1 MDISLL
7 EKLDDVRLVGH
18 PFAPM
23 GMGEHVRCVLRS
35 LRAVGASP
43 RAVDVY
49 KLSPRN
55 DPTLVSELHGTLADG
70 LGSVLNVLHLNGD
83 EVEQSLAHLGGLP
96 AGSINVVY
104 PAWELPRYPDIWA
117 RQLERF
123 DEVWAPSAF
132 VTESISKAVSVPV
145 VHMPLACEVRM
156 RAFQGRSHF
165 GIPESAFAF
174 LYFFDFTSY
183 VARKNPMAVVEA
195 FSRAYAQCGEPDAC
209 LVLKLN
215 RGGLAAEDYA
225 AFVEQM
231 SKRRERV
238 VLIDSTLSDDE
249 IRNLVRCCDAF
260 VSLHRAEG
268 FGRGMSEAM
277 VLGRPVITTGWSG
290 NLDFMDNDSACLV
303 DARLVPVGPGEY
315 PHGDGQHWADP
326 DVDQAAHYMAR
337 MIRDR
342 RWAAELGARASRKL
356 RVGFSY
362 RARGLA
368 YAQRILGLLEARSA
382 AATGPRSHQPA

>member
-7 EKLDDVRLVGH
+7 ERLDDVRLVGH

-49 KLSPRN
+49 RLTPRT
-55 DPTLVSELHGTLADG
+55 DPSLVAELQGSLADG
-70 LGSVLNVLHLNGD
+70 LGPVNVMHLNGD
-83 EVEQSLAHLGGLP
+83 EIEQALAHLGGLP
-96 AGSINVVY
+96 VGSINVAY
-104 PAWELPRYPDIWA
+104 PAWELPRYPEVWA
-117 RQLERF
+117 RLLERF

-132 VTESISKAVSVPV
+132 IAESISKAVSVPV
-145 VHMPLACEVRM
+145 RHMPLACEARM
-156 RAFQGRSHF
+156 RAFHGRAHF
-165 GIPESAFAF
+165 GIPESSFAF
-174 LYFFDFTSY
+174 LYFFDFTSF
-183 VARKNPMAVVEA
+183 VARKNPMAVVDA
-195 FSRAYAQCGEPDAC
+195 FARAYADCGDPDAC

-215 RGGLAAEDYA
+215 RGSLAAEDYA

-231 SKRRERV
+231 RRRRERI
-238 VLIDSTLSDDE
+238 VLIDATLTDDE

-260 VSLHRAEG
+260 VSLHRSEG

-277 VLGRPVITTGWSG
+277 ALGRPVVATGWSG
-290 NLDFMDNDSACLV
+290 NLDFMDADTACLV
-303 DARLVPVGPGEY
+303 DATLIPVGPGEY
-315 PHGDGQHWADP
+315 PHWEGQHWADP
-326 DVDQAAHYMAR
+326 DIDQAAAYMAR

-342 RWAAELGARASRKL
+342 RWAAALGAQASRKL

-368 YAQRILGLLEARSA
+368 YAERL
-382 AATGPRSHQPA
+382 ATLMAVRRPDTTTERRPGRTA